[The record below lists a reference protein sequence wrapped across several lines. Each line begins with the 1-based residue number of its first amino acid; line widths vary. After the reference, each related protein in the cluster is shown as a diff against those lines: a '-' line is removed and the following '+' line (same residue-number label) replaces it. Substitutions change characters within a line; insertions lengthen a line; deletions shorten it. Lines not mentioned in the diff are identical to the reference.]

1 MLKFRVGIFPKISK
15 TIDVEMWT
23 IIMSSKESCSWLGDA
38 DVCVMSEDGHRVMTH
53 RAVLGLYSSSF
64 RHLLSINPADGEIC
78 MIICHDMNY
87 MQIEELVEIANL
99 NFQKLSLGE
108 YQKKIVG
115 NQTKL
120 KTIPDKTKQVSQDET
135 LTETGKSEV
144 NAPPSNDNLESSI
157 DLTLGDF
164 EADIETITDGEKTS
178 FSPINQGLKADI
190 DNTTHGEK
198 TSLTPKNRGFKADI
212 ENTTN
217 WEKTS
222 LLPRN
227 RGFKADIDI
236 TTNGVKTSLTPRN
249 PKKWVNIEE
258 VNICSDK
265 TSEAFKKF
273 KSLDQYSEFNPD
285 TKRIDCKLCD
295 KTFER
300 RRKYEDVRHH
310 IDSVHMEKYLSCRFC
325 RKEFFSV
332 VTFINH
338 YKSHLNREKYRC
350 GECGVI
356 TNGPTGLS
364 KHICGVSAS
373 SIKNLKC
380 NLCDSSFSQKAQLV
394 AHNQSKHGGGKKFPC
409 QYCNHASI
417 TEVSLKV
424 HIKLKHE
431 NVQSFKCKD
440 CDYVCHRVD
449 YLTRHVRSIHEN
461 VRFQCHQC
469 EYQAT
474 RKQYLDSHI
483 KKIHQKN

>member
-1 MLKFRVGIFPKISK
+1 
-15 TIDVEMWT
+15 
-23 IIMSSKESCSWLGDA
+23 MSSKESSSWLGDP
-38 DVCVMSEDGHRVMTH
+38 DVCLMSEDGHKVMTH
-53 RAVLGLYSSSF
+53 RAVLGLYSISF
-64 RHLLSINPADGEIC
+64 RHLLSINPADGEVC

-108 YQKKIVG
+108 YQKDILG
-115 NQTKL
+115 NQKESR
-120 KTIPDKTKQVSQDET
+120 TIPHETKQLSQEET
-135 LTETGKSEV
+135 LTESGKSQIYE
-144 NAPPSNDNLESSI
+144 PPSIDNLESSI
-157 DLTLGDF
+157 DLTSEDL
-164 EADIETITDGEKTS
+164 
-178 FSPINQGLKADI
+178 
-190 DNTTHGEK
+190 
-198 TSLTPKNRGFKADI
+198 KADI
-212 ENTTN
+212 ENTTHGEMTSLTPRN
-217 WEKTS
+217 QGFNADIENITRVEKTS
-222 LLPRN
+222 LPPRN
-227 RGFKADIDI
+227 QGLKADTENTTDGEKTSLPPRNQGFKADLENS
-236 TTNGVKTSLTPRN
+236 TNGEKTSLMTRN

-258 VNICSDK
+258 VNNCIDK
-265 TSEAFKKF
+265 TSEEFKNF
-273 KSLDQYSEFNPD
+273 KSLDKYREFNPE

-295 KTFER
+295 KTYGR
-300 RRKYEDVRHH
+300 AKKSYRHIRCH

-332 VTFINH
+332 VSFMHH
-338 YKSHLNREKYRC
+338 YKSHINREKYRC
-350 GECGVI
+350 DECGVT

-373 SIKNLKC
+373 STKNFKC
-380 NLCDSSFSQKAQLV
+380 NLCDSSFSQKAAIV

-409 QYCNHASI
+409 PYCNHSSI

-440 CDYVCHRVD
+440 CDYVCKRSD

-474 RKQYLDSHI
+474 RKQYLESHI
-483 KKIHQKN
+483 KKIHNNPDFKMENLC